1 MYNLYTLEARTS
13 LLRLNAMHYQ
23 PTSAEVRF
31 IDRVRSV
38 IREEVSG
45 GVWIVALPVLA
56 RAVALAE
63 DLLNLGAT
71 RVLAV
76 GASRGVGMP
85 DLISPQIEMLCLDL
99 KVKGDMMDGIR
110 AAERAL
116 DELPEYMLDSIEL
129 FDPSRQARVMRNIFS
144 TSDRF
149 ADRAVFGCRPPSWVM
164 LEDKLLIDA
173 FWDAAD
179 VQRAPSMITSLTL
192 ASLSEAFKKLN
203 KGDGVVIAGDN
214 RSGWHGGASRTRW
227 ARSEAHIREIVE
239 SLGTECDQARV
250 MPLLKGVSCSIHG
263 WVSSEQSVSIRP
275 CEMLVYESPDHDTY
289 FDYAGAATNWIP
301 SAHIAEQMHK
311 ATLRAADHLRDQY
324 GYRGTFTIDGIATDD
339 HFYPTELNPRFGGA
353 LARMI
358 RVLPDLPLLF
368 LHYMM
373 VDADASQRASVQGLD
388 LTQLAS
394 LIIRAA
400 DASPYVAGMASLSLS
415 CVEERH
421 FHYRYVDQEWRLIS
435 RPGGSPEIKPEST
448 AEDLTPDEVLV
459 KWGPSTFG
467 SIVICQFNNELFAR
481 GVKTIDLVSR
491 LLIRAQR
498 DIVRVYG
505 TDFG

>member
-1 MYNLYTLEARTS
+1 
-13 LLRLNAMHYQ
+13 MHYQ
-23 PTSAEVRF
+23 PTSAEGHF
-31 IDRVRSV
+31 IDRARSV

-45 GVWIVALPVLA
+45 SAWIVALPVLA

-63 DLLNLGAT
+63 DLLNLGAP
-71 RVLAV
+71 RVLAI

-85 DLISPQIEMLCLDL
+85 DLISPQIEMFCLDI
-99 KVKGDMMDGIR
+99 KIKGDMMDGIR

-116 DELPEYMLDSIEL
+116 DELPDYILNAIDH
-129 FDPSRQARVMRNIFS
+129 FDPARQARAMRNIFS

-149 ADRAVFGCRPPSWVM
+149 AGRVVFGCRPPSWVT
-164 LEDKLLIDA
+164 LEDKLLIDD

-179 VQRAPSMITSLTL
+179 VRRAPSMITPLTL
-192 ASLSEAFKKLN
+192 SSLREAYEALDG
-203 KGDGVVIAGDN
+203 GDGVVIAGDN

-227 ARSEAHIREIVE
+227 AKSESHLGEIVE
-239 SLGTECDQARV
+239 SLGTECDLARV

-263 WVSSEQSVSIRP
+263 WVSSGQAVAIRP

-289 FDYAGAATNWIP
+289 FDYAGAATNWVP
-301 SAHIAEQMHK
+301 PAHITEQMRE
-311 ATLRAADHLRDQY
+311 ATLRTADLLRDQY

-373 VDADASQRASVQGLD
+373 VDTDASQRTSIQGLD

-400 DASPYVAGMASLSLS
+400 DASPYVAGMATLNFS
-415 CVEERH
+415 CVDERH
-421 FHYRYVDQEWRLIS
+421 FHYRYVDQEWRLTS
-435 RPGGSPEIKPEST
+435 RPDRSSELLSEST
-448 AEDLTPDEVLV
+448 PQPLDSDWVLV
-459 KWGPSTFG
+459 KWGPSAFG
-467 SIVICQFNNELFAR
+467 SIVICQFNTDLFAR
-481 GVKTIDLVSR
+481 GAKTVDLVSR
-491 LLIRAQR
+491 LLVKAQR
-498 DIVRVYG
+498 DIAQVHGADYG
-505 TDFG
+505 